1 MIAAARN
8 TRIEK
13 PPSDL
18 TGRVKA
24 LLQDYSPDEIKAAVI
39 KNWADRNGVP
49 VQELSSGFVSNRYL
63 SNFTQRSSTSL
74 SLLGGRGDDF
84 VNLSQVEDA
93 FEATFSDDH
102 RREHGVFYTPPF
114 IAKYLIR
121 EGMAMA
127 SSSGKKDFAFC
138 DPCCGGAAF
147 QIATAEVLFEERQI
161 NYEDSFQNHIWGF
174 DRDPVTLAN
183 AQCLIELFLA
193 SKRRPLPQKT
203 LNLHECDFF
212 IADPKQFLN
221 SIGLPDG
228 FDVIATNPPYV
239 KLQNLREDY
248 RSALAAR
255 YNGLANGS
263 FSLAMLFPIAAQHF
277 LSKEGCLAVITQNNF
292 FTSLAGTEV
301 RRELQRQHAV
311 RRIIDFGHNK
321 VFDNASAYTCL
332 LFLTRSK
339 SEAIEFDSIREKI
352 TQESL
357 ARTRFSRIPFESL
370 KPDKWRLACEKDL
383 DALRRIEKEGVPLGD
398 LAPIRVGFATLKDR
412 VFLVENFGGKTF
424 ARNLHEVTR
433 EIEGEIAR
441 PAIKIAA
448 FDTEA
453 ELQNNRLRV
462 ICPYQQTSGKAAL
475 MSEEQLKSRFP
486 RTYDYLLECREFLAT
501 RDKGKKTYEAWFAWG
516 RTQGMS
522 APGPKLLTKTFSRGP
537 NFLLDETDSLFCN
550 GYAVFQPQPSL
561 FGAAISIRALQ
572 KILNSSVMYFY
583 ARLTS
588 FQIEGG
594 FECYQKN
601 FIERFGIP
609 QITPAE
615 DAELVRMSQMEA
627 NAWIARR
634 YGLDPHY
641 LDDFLGAS
649 NADPESDAEQRA
661 YPEDHE
667 QSHLVTA

>member
-1 MIAAARN
+1 MIAARN
-8 TRIEK
+8 VKVEK
-13 PPSDL
+13 FPSEL
-18 TGRVKA
+18 VGRVKV
-24 LLQDYSPDEIKAAVI
+24 LLQDYSADEIKAAVI
-39 KNWADRNGVP
+39 KNWADRNDVP
-49 VQELSSGFVSNRYL
+49 VQELSTGFVSNRYL
-63 SNFTQRSSTSL
+63 SSFTQRSLSSL

-84 VNLSQVEDA
+84 ANLSQVEDA
-93 FEATFSDDH
+93 FEATFTEDH
-102 RREHGVFYTPPF
+102 RREHGVVYTPPF

-127 SSSGKKDFAFC
+127 AKARKENFTFC

-147 QIATAEVLFEERQI
+147 QIAAAEVLFEEHQI

-193 SKRRPLPQKT
+193 SKRRPLPRKA
-203 LNLHECDFF
+203 LNLHQCDFF
-212 IADPKQFLN
+212 TAEPNKFLN
-221 SIGLPDG
+221 SIGIPDG

-239 KLQNLREDY
+239 KLQNLPEEY
-248 RSALAAR
+248 RSALALK

-263 FSLAMLFPIAAQHF
+263 FSLAMLFPIAARHF
-277 LSKEGCLAVITQNNF
+277 LNQEGCLAVITQNNL

-301 RRELQRQHAV
+301 RRELQRQHGV
-311 RRIIDFGHNK
+311 RRILDFGHNK

-332 LFLTRSK
+332 LFLTRSN
-339 SEAIEFDSIREKI
+339 SESIEFDSIREKI
-352 TQESL
+352 TPESL
-357 ARTRFSRIPFESL
+357 ARTRFSRIPFETL

-383 DALRRIEKEGVPLGD
+383 AALQRIEKEGITLGD

-412 VFLVENFGGKTF
+412 VFLVENFGGKTL
-424 ARNLHEVTR
+424 ARNLQEVTR

-453 ELQNNRLRV
+453 ELRNNRLRV
-462 ICPYQQTSGKAAL
+462 ICPYQQIAGKAVL
-475 MSEEQLKSRFP
+475 MTEDKLKSQFP
-486 RTYDYLLECREFLAT
+486 KTYDYLLECQDFLAT

-537 NFLLDETDSLFCN
+537 NFLLDESDSLFCN
-550 GYAVFQPQPSL
+550 GYAIFQPQPSL
-561 FGAAISIRALQ
+561 FGPAISMRALQ
-572 KILNSSVMYFY
+572 RILNSSVMYFY

-588 FQIEGG
+588 FQLEGG
-594 FECYQKN
+594 YECYQKN

-609 QITPAE
+609 QISPEE
-615 DAELVRMSQMEA
+615 DAELVQMNQAEA
-627 NAWIARR
+627 NVWIARR
-634 YGLDPHY
+634 YGLDPNY
-641 LDDFLGAS
+641 LDDFLGTS

-667 QSHLVTA
+667 QNHLVTA

>member
-8 TRIEK
+8 TKVEK
-13 PPSDL
+13 APSDL
-18 TGRVKA
+18 TGRVKV
-24 LLQDYSPDEIKAAVI
+24 LLQDYSADEIKAAVI
-39 KNWADRNGVP
+39 KNWADRNNVQ

-63 SNFTQRSSTSL
+63 SSFTQRSSTSL

-84 VNLSQVEDA
+84 ADLSQVEDA
-93 FEATFSDDH
+93 FEATFTEDH
-102 RREHGVFYTPPF
+102 RREHGVVYTPPF

-121 EGMAMA
+121 EGIAMA
-127 SSSGKKDFAFC
+127 SSSRKKNFSFC

-147 QIATAEVLFEERQI
+147 QIAAAEVLFEEQQI
-161 NYEDSFQNHIWGF
+161 NYEDAFQNHIWGF
-174 DRDPVTLAN
+174 DRDSVTLAN

-193 SKRRPLPQKT
+193 SKHRPLPRKS
-203 LNLHECDFF
+203 LNLHQCDFF

-239 KLQNLREDY
+239 KLQNLPEEY
-248 RSALAAR
+248 RSALALK

-277 LSKEGCLAVITQNNF
+277 LNMKGCLAVITQNNF

-301 RRELQRQHAV
+301 RRELQRQHGV

-332 LFLTRSK
+332 LFLTRSR

-357 ARTRFSRIPFESL
+357 ARTRFSRIPFATL

-383 DALRRIEKEGVPLGD
+383 AALQRIEKEGVPLGD

-412 VFLVENFGGKTF
+412 VFLVENFGGKTL
-424 ARNLHEVTR
+424 ARNLQEVTQ
-433 EIEGEIAR
+433 EIEGGITR

-448 FDTEA
+448 FDSEA
-453 ELQNNRLRV
+453 ELLNNRLRV
-462 ICPYQQTSGKAAL
+462 ICPYQQSTGKAVL
-475 MSEEQLKSRFP
+475 MSEDQLKSQFP
-486 RTYDYLLECREFLAT
+486 KTYDYLLECQEFLAT
-501 RDKGKKTYEAWFAWG
+501 RDKGKKNYEAWFAWG

-537 NFLLDETDSLFCN
+537 NFLLDESDSLFCN

-561 FGAAISIRALQ
+561 FGSAISMRALQ
-572 KILNSSVMYFY
+572 RILNSSVMYFY

-588 FQIEGG
+588 FQLEGG
-594 FECYQKN
+594 YECYQKN

-609 QITPAE
+609 QISSAE
-615 DAELVRMSQMEA
+615 DAELVQMSQTEA
-627 NAWIARR
+627 NVWIAHR
-634 YGLDPHY
+634 YGLDPNY
-641 LDDFLGAS
+641 LNDFLGVS
-649 NADPESDAEQRA
+649 NLDLESDTEQRA

-667 QSHLVTA
+667 QNHLVTA